1 MERVKMINLTSE
13 AYLENETKVPVIKF
27 RKFDGIKEISCGF
40 STRLGGVSSGIYES
54 LNLGFNRGDDR
65 ELVMENYRRLG
76 EVLFFDEKKLVFPDQ
91 THKANVRR
99 VTKENCGAGIMRD
112 KDCSE
117 IDAQIT
123 NEKDVPIIVFASDC
137 VPIFLYDQKK
147 KAVAGIHAGWRGT
160 VAQIP
165 VNTVEAMQKEF
176 GSNPED
182 IIAVIGPS
190 AGKECYEVDGNVAD
204 EFIKV
209 FGEEVVSPKENGK
222 YLVDMWASNR
232 LSLKKAGVK
241 DENISISGICTI
253 CSKVP
258 KLHLEIAEKENKP
271 LLFSHRETHG
281 QRGSNAGIIV
291 LR

>member
-1 MERVKMINLTSE
+1 
-13 AYLENETKVPVIKF
+13 
-27 RKFDGIKEISCGF
+27 
-40 STRLGGVSSGIYES
+40 
-54 LNLGFNRGDDR
+54 
-65 ELVMENYRRLG
+65 
-76 EVLFFDEKKLVFPDQ
+76 
-91 THKANVRR
+91 
-99 VTKENCGAGIMRD
+99 MRD
-112 KDCSE
+112 KDCNE

-222 YLVDMWASNR
+222 YLVDMWDSNR
-232 LSLKKAGVK
+232 LSLKKAGLK